1 MLIIFYILTLM
12 VVWCSL
18 IPHPSSDIGSSHSDI
33 TVPISNHQHDS
44 VSPIISDSSIHN
56 SCHSKIINGQ
66 TSSSPLISTPSDS
79 TYTIS
84 SIYLHSLIMISF
96 HMLAQQYIYIYI
108 CFFVFVESAKN
119 MCVAKCTTI
128 FITSHLQTGMAVQV
142 TLTTSTTKQLNLS
155 VKFCYLCH
163 IWHTGID
170 LGIE

>member
-1 MLIIFYILTLM
+1 MLFFMNANFPMLIIFYILTLM
-12 VVWCSL
+12 AVWCSL

-79 TYTIS
+79 TYTYNFLHIS
-84 SIYLHSLIMISF
+84 SFIDYDKLSHASST
-96 HMLAQQYIYIYI
+96 IYI
-108 CFFVFVESAKN
+108 CFSVFVVSAKN

-128 FITSHLQTGMAVQV
+128 FITSHLQTDIAV
-142 TLTTSTTKQLNLS
+142 
-155 VKFCYLCH
+155 
-163 IWHTGID
+163 
-170 LGIE
+170 